1 MKKNSVILSALLLP
15 LMAMAQSI
23 SSPNG
28 NVKLTFSLATGGV
41 PTYEMSYKGK
51 AVVKPSRLGLEL
63 AKTKYSSKKEET
75 SLMDGF
81 KVSDTRTSSFDETW
95 TPVWGETAT
104 IRNNYNELEVSLSQ
118 PTEKRDIIIRFR
130 VYDYGMEPPSE

>member
-1 MKKNSVILSALLLP
+1 MKYLRVLSRNLHVGRRDSVSVMALGLAMLLCP
-15 LMAMAQSI
+15 LAAAAQTV

-41 PTYEMSYKGK
+41 PTYEMLYKGK

-81 KVSDTRTSSFDETW
+81 KVSATRTSSFDETW
-95 TPVWGETAT
+95 TPVWG
-104 IRNNYNELEVSLSQ
+104 
-118 PTEKRDIIIRFR
+118 
-130 VYDYGMEPPSE
+130 